1 MRPRMSTLAERVR
14 GLFRYRTGKYDSNTI
29 AQQVGLFPITKSGAS
44 INENS
49 ALAISTVYACVYKIA
64 STIAALGLEIYIK
77 NGKNVE
83 VANIHPA
90 RTLVNERPNE
100 AQTPYEFWET
110 IVASALLYGMGY
122 AIIERDDRG
131 YGTRLIYVHFTDVD
145 LKEVKNERVYVVK
158 DFGVVRPENMLEI
171 CNLFRMSP
179 IRLHR
184 ENLGLAKSAQDF
196 GSEYFGQSGQM
207 TGVLTSEQPLKK
219 EQMDM
224 IQGSWNNGAA
234 NAGTKLMPFGFKYQ
248 RISIAPDEA
257 QFIETRQFQAQ
268 EICRIFS
275 VYPSL
280 VMLPSQTTYNN
291 VEQQNIMFA
300 RHTIVPWTKRI
311 EQEINRKLIPS
322 FDRSDIYSKF
332 NLNDLYRGDMDARA
346 GFFTQ
351 MLSSGVMSI
360 NEVRADEE
368 MNPIKGGDVH
378 TVQINQIA
386 LDRLEAYSDSVSNQ
400 NKDEGTEPGEPGEQG

>member
-1 MRPRMSTLAERVR
+1 MSTLAERLK
-14 GLFRYRTGKYDSNTI
+14 GLFRYRQGKYDSNTI
-29 AQQVGLFPITKSGAS
+29 AQEVGLFPTTKSGAS

-64 STIAALGLEIYIK
+64 STIAALGLEIYVK

-90 RTLVNERPNE
+90 RNLVNDKPNE

-131 YGTRLIYVHFTDVD
+131 YGSRLIYVHYTDVD
-145 LKEVKNERVYVVK
+145 LKEVKDERVYVVK
-158 DFGVVRPENMLEI
+158 DYGVVRPENMLEI

-224 IQGSWNNGAA
+224 IQGSWNNGAP

-268 EICRIFS
+268 EVCRIFS
-275 VYPSL
+275 VPPAL
-280 VMLPSQTTYNN
+280 VMLPGQTTYNN

-300 RHTIVPWTKRI
+300 RHTIVPWTKPI
-311 EQEINRKLIPS
+311 QQEINRKLIPS
-322 FDRSDIYSKF
+322 FDRPAVYSKF

-351 MLSSGVMSI
+351 MLQTGVMSI

-386 LDRLEAYSDSVSNQ
+386 LDRLEAYSDSVSNL
-400 NKDEGTEPGEPGEQG
+400 NKDEGKEPGE

>member
-1 MRPRMSTLAERVR
+1 MSTLAERIR
-14 GLFRYRTGKYDSNTI
+14 GIFRYRQGKYDSNTI
-29 AQQVGLFPITKSGAS
+29 AQQVGLFPMTKSGAS

-64 STIAALGLEIYIK
+64 STIAALGLEIYVK
-77 NGKNVE
+77 NGRNVD
-83 VANIHPA
+83 VANVHPA
-90 RTLVNERPNE
+90 RTLVTDKPNE

-110 IVASALLYGMGY
+110 IVASALMYGMGY

-131 YGTRLIYVHFTDVD
+131 YASKLIYVHFTDVD
-145 LKEVKNERVYVVK
+145 LKQVKDERVYVIK
-158 DFGVVRPENMLEI
+158 DYGVVRPENILEI

-275 VYPSL
+275 VPAAL
-280 VMLPSQTTYNN
+280 VQLPGQETYSN
-291 VEQQNIMFA
+291 VEQQNLMFA
-300 RHTIVPWTKRI
+300 RHTIIPWTKRI
-311 EQEINRKLIPS
+311 QQEIDRKLIPN
-322 FDRSDIYSKF
+322 FDRPEVYSKF

-351 MLSSGVMSI
+351 MLQAGVMSI
-360 NEVRADEE
+360 NEVRSEE
-368 MNPIKGGDVH
+368 DKNPIKNGDVH
-378 TVQINQIA
+378 LVQVNQIS
-386 LDRLEAYSDSVSNQ
+386 LDKIEDYSDSISN
-400 NKDEGTEPGEPGEQG
+400 NNTNEGRENNTAGESGE

>member
-1 MRPRMSTLAERVR
+1 MSTLAERIR
-14 GLFRYRTGKYDSNTI
+14 GLYRYRVGKYDSNTV
-29 AQQVGLFPITKSGAS
+29 AQNVGLFPMTKSGAS

-64 STIAALGLEIYIK
+64 STIAALGLEIYVK
-77 NGKNVE
+77 NGNRVEIANV
-83 VANIHPA
+83 HPT
-90 RTLVNERPNE
+90 RNLVTETPNE
-100 AQTPYEFWET
+100 HQTSYEFWET
-110 IVASALLYGMGY
+110 IIASAVLHGVGY
-122 AIIERDDRG
+122 AIIERDERE
-131 YGTRLIYVHFTDVD
+131 YAKSIMWVHNVDVE
-145 LKEVKNERVYVVK
+145 LKEIKGERIYVVK
-158 DFGVVRPENMLEI
+158 DYGVVRPENMLTI

-207 TGVLTSEQPLKK
+207 TGVLTSDQPLKK

-257 QFIETRQFQAQ
+257 QFIETSQFQAQ

-275 VYPSL
+275 VPAAL
-280 VMLPSQTTYNN
+280 VQLPGQTTYNN
-291 VEQQNIMFA
+291 VEQQNLMFA
-300 RHTIVPWTKRI
+300 RHTIQPWAKRI
-311 EQEINRKLIPS
+311 QQEIDKKLIPS
-322 FDRSDIYSKF
+322 FDRPAVYSRF

-351 MLSSGVMSI
+351 MLQSGVMSI
-360 NEVRADEE
+360 NEVRAEE
-368 MNPIKGGDVH
+368 DKNPIDGGDVH
-378 TVQINQIA
+378 LVQVNQIA
-386 LDRLEAYSDSVSNQ
+386 LDKIQDYSDNISN
-400 NKDEGTEPGEPGEQG
+400 NNNGREEPREEAGE